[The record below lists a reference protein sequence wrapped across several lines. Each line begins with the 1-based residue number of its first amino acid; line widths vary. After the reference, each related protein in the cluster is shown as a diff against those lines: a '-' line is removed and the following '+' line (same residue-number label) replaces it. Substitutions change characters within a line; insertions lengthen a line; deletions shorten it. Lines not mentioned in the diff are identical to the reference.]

1 MGMLVKVKGA
11 TEMKKLLLL
20 SVSLIL
26 LSGCSSELSPQ
37 EKRNNFDA
45 CVIDERAK
53 NTNYEP
59 AGLEWAQRHA
69 EQVCSYLL
77 K

>member
-11 TEMKKLLLL
+11 TSMKKLFSIGLVLALLT
-20 SVSLIL
+20 
-26 LSGCSSELSPQ
+26 GCGTSPE

-53 NTNYEP
+53 NKNYEP
-59 AGLEWAQRHA
+59 TGLEWAQRHA